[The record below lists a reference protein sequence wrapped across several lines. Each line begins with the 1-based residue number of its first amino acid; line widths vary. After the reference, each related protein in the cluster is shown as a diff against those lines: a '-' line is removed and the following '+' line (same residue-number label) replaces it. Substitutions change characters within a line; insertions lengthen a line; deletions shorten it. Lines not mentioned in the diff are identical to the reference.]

1 MRVVCYKG
9 DMRLAIVV
17 LAFMLTACHGD
28 TPNEPGGP
36 VDLRVV
42 LAPGQQTVVPG
53 AGAIRFEGV
62 ANDSRCP
69 GDAICVWA
77 GDATVRVVVI
87 MSGGVSSSYELHT
100 FDPKPVQHLDGTI
113 ALEALSPYP
122 FASKGPIS
130 PGDYR
135 VTLKI
140 TR

>member
-1 MRVVCYKG
+1 MRFAVVFLALMLAACKT
-9 DMRLAIVV
+9 DM
-17 LAFMLTACHGD
+17 
-28 TPNEPGGP
+28 PNGAAGP
-36 VDLRVV
+36 LDLRVV
-42 LAPGQQTVVPG
+42 LAPGQQTAVPG

-77 GDATVRVVVI
+77 GDATIRVVVSA
-87 MSGGVSSSYELHT
+87 SGGASASYELHT
-100 FDPKPVQHLDGTI
+100 VDLKPVQHRDVTI
-113 ALEALSPYP
+113 VLEALSPYP
-122 FASKGPIS
+122 FASKGPIL

>member
-1 MRVVCYKG
+1 VRF
-9 DMRLAIVV
+9 AIVLLV
-17 LAFMLTACHGD
+17 FMLTACHGD
-28 TPNEPGGP
+28 TPGGPSTP
-36 VDLRVV
+36 VDLHVV
-42 LAPGQQTVVPG
+42 LAPGQQTTVPG
-53 AGAIRFEGV
+53 AGAVRLESV
-62 ANDSRCP
+62 TNDSRCP

-77 GDATVRVVVI
+77 GDATVRVVVSPS
-87 MSGGVSSSYELHT
+87 SGASASYELHT
-100 FDPKPVQHLDGTI
+100 ADLKPVQHRGVTI

>member
-1 MRVVCYKG
+1 MRWTIALIALT
-9 DMRLAIVV
+9 LA
-17 LAFMLTACHGD
+17 ACKTGS
-28 TPNEPGGP
+28 PNGPGGA

-42 LAPGQQTVVPG
+42 LAPGQQTTVPG
-53 AGAIRFEGV
+53 AGAVRFESV
-62 ANDSRCP
+62 TNDSRCP

-77 GDATVRVVVI
+77 GDATVRVVVSA
-87 MSGGVSSSYELHT
+87 SGGASASYELHT
-100 FDPKPVQHLDGTI
+100 ADLKPVQHRDVTI

-122 FASKGPIS
+122 FASRGPIL

>member
-1 MRVVCYKG
+1 MRWTITLIA
-9 DMRLAIVV
+9 LA
-17 LAFMLTACHGD
+17 LAACKTGS
-28 TPNEPGGP
+28 PNGPAGP

-42 LAPGQQTVVPG
+42 LAPGQQVAVPG
-53 AGAIRFEGV
+53 TGAIRFEGV

-77 GDATVRVVVI
+77 GDATVRVVVST
-87 MSGGVSSSYELHT
+87 SGGASASYELHM
-100 FDPKPVQHLDGTI
+100 FGNKPVQHRDLTI
-113 ALEALSPYP
+113 ALEELNPYP
-122 FASKGPIS
+122 FHSQGPIP

>member
-1 MRVVCYKG
+1 MRFAVVF
-9 DMRLAIVV
+9 LA
-17 LAFMLTACHGD
+17 LALTACQTGS
-28 TPNEPGGP
+28 PNGPAGP

-53 AGAIRFEGV
+53 TGAIRFEGV

-69 GDAICVWA
+69 GDAICIWA
-77 GDATVRVVVI
+77 GDATVRVGVTV
-87 MSGGVSSSYELHT
+87 SGGISSSYELHT
-100 FDPKPVQHLDGTI
+100 FDLKPVQHLDTTI
-113 ALEALSPYP
+113 TLEALSPYP

-135 VTLKI
+135 VSLRI

>member
-1 MRVVCYKG
+1 MRF
-9 DMRLAIVV
+9 VV
-17 LAFMLTACHGD
+17 LLAFTLSACATGSMNG
-28 TPNEPGGP
+28 PAGP

-42 LAPGQQTVVPG
+42 LAPGEETVVPG
-53 AGAIRFEGV
+53 AGAIRFDGV

-87 MSGGVSSSYELHT
+87 ASGGVASSYELHT
-100 FDPKPVQHLDGTI
+100 FDLKPAQHLDVTI
-113 ALEALSPYP
+113 ALETLSPYP

-135 VTLKI
+135 AALKI

>member
-1 MRVVCYKG
+1 
-9 DMRLAIVV
+9 MRLATVV

-28 TPNEPGGP
+28 TPGGP
-36 VDLRVV
+36 STPVFLQTV
-42 LAPGQQTVVPG
+42 LAPGQQTTVPG
-53 AGAIRFEGV
+53 AGTVRFEGV
-62 ANDSRCP
+62 TNDSRCP

-77 GDATVRVVVI
+77 GDATVRVVVSA
-87 MSGGVSSSYELHT
+87 SGGASASYELHT
-100 FDPKPVQHLDGTI
+100 ADLKPVQHRDVTV